1 MIKKWKILESKT
13 IFSSSFISLKEEKL
27 ERPDGKIV
35 SPYYAIERPDVV
47 YTVALTK
54 NRQIV
59 LVYQYK
65 NGFKDLVWELPA
77 GFVDKEESPEEATK
91 RELLEETGYS
101 VNKLIGL
108 GSFSSGLGLA
118 RNKNHFYLAKEVEKT
133 SEQKLDENEEIEV
146 KAFPLNKILEDTKK
160 GQSILYEVQSQ
171 LAILLASEL
180 L

>member
-1 MIKKWKILESKT
+1 MIKKWKILESKE
-13 IFSSSFISLKEEKL
+13 IFSSQFITLKEERL
-27 ERPDGKIV
+27 EKSDGKIV

-47 YTVALTK
+47 YIIALTK
-54 NRQIV
+54 TGELV

-77 GFVDKEESPEEATK
+77 GFVDERETPIESAR

-101 VNKLIGL
+101 AEKLVSL

-118 RNKNHFYLAKEVEKT
+118 RNENHFFLARNTSKV

-146 KAFPLNKILEDTKK
+146 KTFPIANILEDLKNGK
-160 GQSILYEVQSQ
+160 SILKEVQSQ
-171 LAILLASEL
+171 LAVLLAERYL
-180 L
+180 